1 MKMRVSKKLLSLL
14 IAVIM
19 LLSIAPF
26 NCLGEMFVTKASA
39 ETDGP
44 YTYTVEDGKA
54 TIIKFDKNFE
64 GKVEIPPT
72 LGGYP
77 VTSIGKDAFIGCKQI
92 TNVEMPDSITTIGNS
107 AFWRCENLKSVTLS
121 NNLTNIGMQA
131 FGDCYV
137 LESVTIPN
145 GLTEIE
151 FQVFYQC
158 TLLKSITIPRSV
170 KTIGEGAFEY
180 CWELKD
186 VYYCGTDADWEKI
199 DINLTDNY
207 YFLNATVHYIKL
219 PASSAKTA
227 RYKNNV
233 TVKITATG
241 VPADGFLV
249 VNGEKFPSTDGRAIA
264 EIKFTAD
271 SSKTFIAQ
279 IKDGNGTV
287 ITAEE
292 YKVNV
297 DTGFFAKLSAFF
309 MDFLF
314 TGFKWKSV
322 NIEF

>member
-1 MKMRVSKKLLSLL
+1 MKLRVSKKLLSLL

-26 NCLGEMFVTKASA
+26 NGLGELFATKVNA
-39 ETDGP
+39 ETEGP
-44 YTYTVEDGKA
+44 YTFTVEDGKA
-54 TIIKFDKNFE
+54 TITEFDNTFE
-64 GKVEIPPT
+64 GDVEIPPT
-72 LGGYP
+72 FGEYP
-77 VTSIGKDAFIGCKQI
+77 VTSIGKDAFIGCKKI
-92 TNVEMPDSITTIGNS
+92 TSVKMPDSITTIGNG
-107 AFWRCENLKSVTLS
+107 AFWRCEKLKSVTLS

-131 FGDCYV
+131 FGDCYL

-199 DINLTDNY
+199 DINVTNNY
-207 YFLNATVHYIKL
+207 HLLNADVHYINL
-219 PASSAKTA
+219 PVSSTKTA

-233 TVKITATG
+233 TVEITATG
-241 VPADGFLV
+241 IPAGGVLV
-249 VNGEKFPSTDGRAIA
+249 VDGEEFPQIDGRASI
-264 EIKFTAD
+264 EIKFQAD
-271 SSKTFIAQ
+271 SSKTFNAQ
-279 IKDGNGTV
+279 IKDSNGTV
-287 ITAEE
+287 ISAED

-314 TGFKWKSV
+314 TGFKWRSAT
-322 NIEF
+322 IEF